1 MENAVPSVSKLILPI
16 AQIVEKVGGIATNEQ
31 IIKGLLELGLERGLL
46 HNGGPRTELEYRAAW
61 ARSYLKIYGGLE
73 NPKRG
78 VWAITQK
85 GRDIKETQIPQI
97 VNSVVNESRKNRQK
111 QKRSKVSSS
120 RMKSTRS
127 MESLRAESEVS
138 AIDQARTIISLLEKG
153 ILSKVAANTAL
164 KRLGGV

>member
-1 MENAVPSVSKLILPI
+1 METAVPPVSKLILPV
-16 AQIVEKVGGIATNEQ
+16 AQIVEKVGGTATNEQ
-31 IIKGLLELGLERGLL
+31 IIEGLLALGLEKGPL

-61 ARSYLKIYGGLE
+61 ARSYLKIYGGLD

-85 GRDIKETQIPQI
+85 GRDIKEAQIPQI

-111 QKRSKVSSS
+111 PKKSKVSSS
-120 RMKSTRS
+120 RIKSIRNMDS
-127 MESLRAESEVS
+127 VRAESEVS